1 MRSISTAGLIQSPS
15 TNAPKTEYLGLARTC
30 RPAKPRTRWPLSV
43 DLSEDDSDTWPW
55 VRDLEH
61 DDGFTGKAN

>member
-1 MRSISTAGLIQSPS
+1 MQ
-15 TNAPKTEYLGLARTC
+15 
-30 RPAKPRTRWPLSV
+30 PAKPRTRWPLSV